1 MPDAYSQRGAA
12 PGNWRDAFAALP
24 LEQPPGDGWSRLDA
38 RLQARRR
45 PQWTRHLAIAA
56 GLLIAVA
63 LPWRLYTSQDL
74 PGTDSTD
81 TASVAAPKSA
91 PASSQAASLDSL
103 YAESAQLESLLQY
116 ARDDRVSSG
125 AAAALSAELDARIA
139 AIDSALIQPGLSPE
153 RQLWL
158 WRNRVEALRSL
169 TGFESTR
176 RWLAANGERY
186 DGALARV
193 D

>member
-12 PGNWRDAFAALP
+12 PDSWRDAFAALP
-24 LEQPPGDGWSRLDA
+24 LEQPPGDGWSRIDA

-45 PQWTRHLAIAA
+45 PQWARHLAIAA
-56 GLLIAVA
+56 AVLVAVA
-63 LPWRLYTSQDL
+63 LPWRLYTSQEL
-74 PGTDSTD
+74 PDPDSATPEI
-81 TASVAAPKSA
+81 ASQSA

-116 ARDDRVSSG
+116 ARDDRVSSAT
-125 AAAALSAELDARIA
+125 AAAMSGELDARIA
-139 AIDSALIQPGLSPE
+139 AIDAALMQPGLSPE

-158 WRNRVEALRSL
+158 WRGRVEALRSL
-169 TGFESTR
+169 TSFESNR

-186 DGALARV
+186 DGAVARV